1 MPLRPREFVQHL
13 TPYEWEAMASD
24 VAAAAGIRESEVVR
38 FDTNT
43 AAWPPAAW
51 EQTVLDVPR
60 LPVNEYPH
68 PSNEPLRSAL
78 AGRFGVAPEQ
88 VVVTC
93 GADEALF
100 LVATAYLGPGRAGVV
115 ADPSFSMF
123 GVVTEAAG
131 GRLVKVP
138 VDEDWQLPLAPVL
151 AAAREPSVGVV
162 WLCSPSNPTGR
173 TLADDFV
180 PTLLRELPDVA
191 VVVDEAYAEISGC
204 SIAELVLEAPNG
216 ILIRTFSKGYGL
228 AGARVGYVVSN
239 AEVATTLETLR
250 LPQNMT
256 AFGIA
261 AACRALEDQAGL
273 QARVA
278 SIVAERTRFSQELA
292 ARGWQL
298 VPSSANFLLGS
309 PPRPALEV
317 AAWLQGAGLIVRTYP
332 RHPRL
337 KDWLRVTVRAP
348 EEDDRLLAR
357 LDALTRASRDLSQR
371 ER

>member
-1 MPLRPREFVQHL
+1 LVNDL
-13 TPYEWEAMASD
+13 TPYEWEAMASE
-24 VAAAAGIRESEVVR
+24 VAAAAGIPESEVVR
-38 FDTNT
+38 FDMNT

-78 AGRFGVAPEQ
+78 AARFGVAPEQ

-100 LVATAYLGPGRAGVV
+100 LVASSYLGPGRAGVA
-115 ADPSFSMF
+115 ADPTFSMF
-123 GVVTEAAG
+123 RVVSEGVG
-131 GRLVKVP
+131 GTLLTVP
-138 VDEDWQLPLAPVL
+138 VDEDWQLPLERVL
-151 AAAREPSVGVV
+151 DAARDPAVSVL

-173 TLADDFV
+173 TLPKEFV
-180 PTLLRELPDVA
+180 RTALQELPDVA
-191 VVVDEAYAEISGC
+191 VAVDEAYAEISGT
-204 SIAELVLEAPNG
+204 SVADLILDAPNG

-228 AGARVGYVVSN
+228 AGARVGYIVTSV
-239 AEVATTLETLR
+239 EVARTLGILR

-261 AACRALEDQAGL
+261 AACRALADQAGL
-273 QARVA
+273 EERVA
-278 SIVAERTRFSQELA
+278 AIVAERTRFEAELRR
-292 ARGWQL
+292 RGWDV
-298 VPSSANFLLGS
+298 VPSTANFLLGR

-317 AAWLQGAGLIVRTYP
+317 SRWLQGAGLVVRSYP
-332 RHPRL
+332 QHPRL

-348 EEDDRLLAR
+348 EEDDRLLRR
-357 LDALTRASRDLSQR
+357 LDALA
-371 ER
+371 